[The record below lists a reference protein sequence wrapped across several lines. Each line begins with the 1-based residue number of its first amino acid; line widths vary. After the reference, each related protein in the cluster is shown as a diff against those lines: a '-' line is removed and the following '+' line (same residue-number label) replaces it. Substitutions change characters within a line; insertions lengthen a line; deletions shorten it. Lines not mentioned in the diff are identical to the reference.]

1 MWGLYTQITVVLGF
15 PLRVRT
21 IILGEIDSTSR
32 RLSQALDERRKPI
45 PPTDELLE
53 FLVDEDV
60 TS

>member
-1 MWGLYTQITVVLGF
+1 MVLGF

-21 IILGEIDSTSR
+21 IILGEIVSTSR
-32 RLSQALDERRKPI
+32 RLSQALDERRKPT
-45 PPTDELLE
+45 PPTEELLE